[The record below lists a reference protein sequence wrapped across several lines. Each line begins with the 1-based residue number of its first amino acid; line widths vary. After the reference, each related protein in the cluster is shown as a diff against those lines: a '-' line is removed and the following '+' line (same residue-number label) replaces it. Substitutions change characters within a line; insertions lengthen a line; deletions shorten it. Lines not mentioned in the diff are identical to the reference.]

1 MISKEVVS
9 QVASLCKLD
18 FDDVKTDEFIGEF
31 DRVLSLIEK
40 IKDLDTEGVEPTYHV
55 NEYKEPLGD
64 DTVKESLHQKD
75 VLANTVEEKY
85 GYFKILKVVD

>member
-40 IKDLDTEGVEPTYHV
+40 IKDLDTEGVKPTYQV

-64 DTVKESLHQKD
+64 DTVKASLPQKD